1 MKRLC
6 TAIGVTA
13 MLLLAALLVLLTA
26 SIIFPPALTLGQHL
40 TLFSFAAIVLTAIC
54 VAAST

>member
-6 TAIGVTA
+6 TAIGITV
-13 MLLLAALLVLLTA
+13 MLLLAVLLTLLTA
-26 SIIFPPALTLGQHL
+26 SIIFPPALMPVPYL

-54 VAAST
+54 VAASA